1 MDREMNMANTE
12 NKAFSDNIN
21 EIQKVSDDGEKLF
34 TRSQVEALITERIK
48 RERKVNEALM
58 PVKQLMKDIA
68 SRDEFKGKSYSEISK
83 KLVEVLSKKESYEK
97 ESDGVCMGISEENK
111 GISDTE
117 KVNDENLSRETS
129 ENTDAGCVAVQS
141 CGNDESLRE
150 KVHGTD
156 NGENEENAFSEK
168 SEEVQKE
175 KNVDTVL
182 GIDSLCAFKKKYP
195 TADMNKLFDSNL
207 FGSFAKGRNQSLM
220 EICEDFC
227 SFLSLLDTEKVKD
240 DDESDMGYDGANRNS
255 SMLSTAFSSHSATSD
270 ISGGLTK
277 QQMEIA
283 KSAGLSYR
291 EYSQLLS
298 SIPKS
303 HRRTVTD

>member
-1 MDREMNMANTE
+1 
-12 NKAFSDNIN
+12 
-21 EIQKVSDDGEKLF
+21 
-34 TRSQVEALITERIK
+34 
-48 RERKVNEALM
+48 
-58 PVKQLMKDIA
+58 
-68 SRDEFKGKSYSEISK
+68 
-83 KLVEVLSKKESYEK
+83 
-97 ESDGVCMGISEENK
+97 
-111 GISDTE
+111 
-117 KVNDENLSRETS
+117 
-129 ENTDAGCVAVQS
+129 
-141 CGNDESLRE
+141 
-150 KVHGTD
+150 
-156 NGENEENAFSEK
+156 
-168 SEEVQKE
+168 
-175 KNVDTVL
+175 
-182 GIDSLCAFKKKYP
+182 
-195 TADMNKLFDSNL
+195 
-207 FGSFAKGRNQSLM
+207 M

-240 DDESDMGYDGANRNS
+240 DDESDMEYDGANRNS